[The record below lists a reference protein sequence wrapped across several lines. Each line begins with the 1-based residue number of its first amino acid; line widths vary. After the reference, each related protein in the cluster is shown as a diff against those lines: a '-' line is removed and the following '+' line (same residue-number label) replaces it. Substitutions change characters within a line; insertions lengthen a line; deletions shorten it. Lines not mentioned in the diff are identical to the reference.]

1 MATLISTESNAVI
14 GPAFYNRE
22 FERKY
27 FREKIENGE
36 AVLLTGQRRMGKS
49 SLARKVGR
57 ELVEDCNDDWMFLFV
72 DIQACASGSELVAR
86 LAEVLQKQLGCKN
99 FIMKWISSATKV
111 ISSVEEVSAGEVS
124 IKVRESLNAGNWQ
137 AKGRTLLDR
146 IQSLDKRTL
155 LVLDEF
161 PDVVNK
167 VHRHEGA
174 ESVETLLD
182 WLRPEIQATTPNK
195 KLSIILSGSIGLEP
209 VLQRMKMT
217 VRINNLAVYRL
228 APWKREVAKSCLEAL
243 ANYRKTRVDPEV
255 FDYFLDQLGIFIPQH
270 IQQCW
275 ARLQLNAKRGEISD
289 NSLRC

>member
-1 MATLISTESNAVI
+1 MQLLALPFITESLNENTYAKKLR
-14 GPAFYNRE
+14 NR
-22 FERKY
+22 
-27 FREKIENGE
+27 E
-36 AVLLTGQRRMGKS
+36 AVLLTGQRRLGKS

-86 LAEVLQKQLGCKN
+86 LAEVLQKQPGCKN

-111 ISSVEEVSAGEVS
+111 IISVEEVSAGEVS
-124 IKVRESLNAGNWQ
+124 FKVRESLNAGNWQ

-155 LVLDEF
+155 LLLDEF

-182 WLRPEIQATTPNK
+182 
-195 KLSIILSGSIGLEP
+195 
-209 VLQRMKMT
+209 
-217 VRINNLAVYRL
+217 
-228 APWKREVAKSCLEAL
+228 
-243 ANYRKTRVDPEV
+243 
-255 FDYFLDQLGIFIPQH
+255 
-270 IQQCW
+270 
-275 ARLQLNAKRGEISD
+275 
-289 NSLRC
+289 